1 MTGIGEAVPLRSATN
16 DAAAD
21 VLRSH
26 VRDIPDWPQPG
37 VVFKDITP
45 LLSSPTA
52 FGVVIGAIADI
63 ARERGATTI
72 AGIEARG
79 FLLAAP
85 VADRIGAA
93 LVPIRK
99 KGKLPGPIRSAT
111 YDLEYGSATIEIHA
125 DAVPAGERVL
135 LVDDVLAT
143 GGTAAAAHGLLVEC
157 GAEVVALT
165 VLMEL
170 SFLPGRSRLGTL
182 DIVPLLTI

>member
-1 MTGIGEAVPLRSATN
+1 MTSIDEAAPGRPAPS

-21 VLRSH
+21 VLRGH
-26 VRDIPDWPQPG
+26 IRDVQDWPQPG

-45 LLSSPTA
+45 LLATPAA
-52 FGVVIGAIADI
+52 FGVVIGALVDI
-63 ARERGATTI
+63 ARLRGATTI

-85 VADRIGAA
+85 VADRLGVG

-99 KGKLPGPIRSAT
+99 QGKLPGPTRSAT
-111 YDLEYGSATIEIHA
+111 YDLEYGTATIEIHA
-125 DAVPAGERVL
+125 DAVRPDERVL

-143 GGTAAAAHGLLVEC
+143 GGTAAAAHGLLAGV
-157 GAEVVALT
+157 GAEVVGLA

-170 SFLPGRSRLGTL
+170 SFLPGRERVAPL
-182 DIVPLLTI
+182 DVVPLLTV

>member
-1 MTGIGEAVPLRSATN
+1 MTGIGEAVPQRSVAN
-16 DAAAD
+16 SVAAD
-21 VLRSH
+21 VLRDH
-26 VRDIPDWPQPG
+26 IRDIPDWPQPG

-45 LLSSPTA
+45 LLSSPAA
-52 FGVVIGAIADI
+52 FGVVIGALADV
-63 ARERGATTI
+63 ARELGVTTI

-99 KGKLPGPIRSAT
+99 KGKLPGPVRSAT
-111 YDLEYGSATIEIHA
+111 YDLEYGSATIEIRA
-125 DAVPAGERVL
+125 DAVPVGGRVL

-143 GGTAAAAHGLLVEC
+143 GGTAAAAHGLLTGC
-157 GAEVVALT
+157 GAEVAALA

-170 SFLPGRSRLGTL
+170 SFLPGRDRVAPL